1 MKRLWQ
7 WLLNPPVDG
16 PAATILIRFL
26 AGGVFLA
33 EGVMKFIFPSLGVK
47 RFLLLG
53 FPMPAF
59 MSSFS
64 GALEIVGGLLLISG
78 FLTRLITIP
87 LIIEMLI
94 ATLSTKISLY
104 MGTSPLPLAP
114 VPPQIGFWGVLHE
127 VRSEYAQQMCDLFL
141 LMVGPGVWSADAYF
155 ARLRG
160 KNQGEVRRPVPQRSA
175 PV

>member
-1 MKRLWQ
+1 MKRLWK

-16 PAATILIRFL
+16 PAETILIRFL

-114 VPPQIGFWGVLHE
+114 VPPQIGSGV
-127 VRSEYAQQMCDLFL
+127 S
-141 LMVGPGVWSADAYF
+141 STKF
-155 ARLRG
+155 ARSMPSRCATSSCSWSGLACGPPTHTSRD
-160 KNQGEVRRPVPQRSA
+160 
-175 PV
+175 